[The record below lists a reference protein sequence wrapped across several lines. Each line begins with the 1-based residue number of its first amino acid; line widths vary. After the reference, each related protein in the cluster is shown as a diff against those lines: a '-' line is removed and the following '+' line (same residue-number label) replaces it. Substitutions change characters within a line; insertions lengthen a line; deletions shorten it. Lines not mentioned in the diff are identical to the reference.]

1 MIKSFKKWL
10 SIDVPTGWADV
21 FSRTVKAAVIAFVVL
36 QLKEWFDA
44 GAFDT
49 PATALDAALI
59 AGAGGAPRARSAISR
74 RKCAA
79 LKI

>member
-1 MIKSFKKWL
+1 MMNSPKNWF
-10 SIDVPTGWADV
+10 SIDAPPGWAGV
-21 FSRTVKAAVIAFVVL
+21 FVRTVQAAVIAFVVL

-59 AGAGGAPRARSAISR
+59 AGATFAWNAIHMRAKS
-74 RKCAA
+74 
-79 LKI
+79 